1 MALSVATLTIKSKK
15 PKEKLN
21 EATRFYEEEPRKQQ
35 YGIIIDGQQP
45 MELTTQKENLLS
57 YVMYFLNFI
66 CISW

>member
-35 YGIIIDGQQP
+35 YGIIIIEG
-45 MELTTQKENLLS
+45 
-57 YVMYFLNFI
+57 
-66 CISW
+66 